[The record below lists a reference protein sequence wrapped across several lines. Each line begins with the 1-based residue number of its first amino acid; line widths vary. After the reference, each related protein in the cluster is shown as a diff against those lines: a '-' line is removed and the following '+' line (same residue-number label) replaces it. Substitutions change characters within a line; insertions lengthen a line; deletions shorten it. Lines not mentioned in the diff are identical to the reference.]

1 MAMRLPAILAIALI
15 ALGSACKKD
24 KDDPA
29 PSGGGGTAVE
39 GPKVAFTI
47 NGDGFANQAITI
59 TAASASGNAAY
70 STADNETSGTVMAD
84 ANNSFVLLFDGNS
97 PATLTCTGGV
107 GAVNFSLRTG
117 GQLYISQNN
126 TVAIT
131 AYGAVGGF
139 ITGTFTGTVLRSNGA
154 SAGTAAT
161 ISNGTFRFRRV
172 SDV

>member
-1 MAMRLPAILAIALI
+1 MPATLAIALFTF
-15 ALGSACKKD
+15 AVACKKD
-24 KDDPA
+24 DDSPA
-29 PSGGGGTAVE
+29 PSGGGGAGATEA
-39 GPKVAFTI
+39 PKVTFTI
-47 NGDGFANQAITI
+47 NGDGFSNQAITI
-59 TAASASGNAAY
+59 NAASASGNAAY
-70 STADNETSGTVMAD
+70 SVTDAETSGTVMAD

-97 PATLTCTGGV
+97 PATLTCAGGV
-107 GAVNFSLRTG
+107 GPVSFTLRTS

-126 TVAIT
+126 TVVVT

-139 ITGTFTGTVLRSNGA
+139 ITGTFSGTVLRSNGP